1 MNFFDKPKQVTAIVF
16 FTQTIIA
23 LLNMKHFLYL
33 GVFSLSFIPFFVGF
47 PFAFYYIYKF
57 ILNDLDS
64 KSEEAE
70 RIPYHLNGYRQ
81 PTLDKEE
88 HDKEAFEPS
97 KNEENEFLE
106 VNAILEPALSD
117 DAEPLHIHGFVEVE
131 IIEPIMEPKEEAEPL
146 PSAKR
151 TSRVEARKQIQVM
164 NINDVFEDEEPAPEE
179 IAVVPDIKP
188 VVVKKAKPHRQKRK
202 QQASKEA
209 MNLALEHKTV
219 EVLTKENDSIA

>member
-33 GVFSLSFIPFFVGF
+33 GVFSLSFIPFFIGF

-57 ILNDLDS
+57 ILNDLDNDR
-64 KSEEAE
+64 EEAE
-70 RIPYHLNGYRQ
+70 KIPFHLNGYTH
-81 PTLDKEE
+81 PIPDKEA
-88 HDKEAFEPS
+88 HDEEAFEPS
-97 KNEENEFLE
+97 KNEEDEPLE
-106 VNAILEPALSD
+106 VESILESASS
-117 DAEPLHIHGFVEVE
+117 DAEPVNIQESVETE
-131 IIEPIMEPKEEAEPL
+131 LIEPFMEPKAESESP
-146 PSAKR
+146 PSPKR

-164 NINDVFEDEEPAPEE
+164 NIHDVFEDEEPSQEE
-179 IAVVPDIKP
+179 VAVVPDIKP

-209 MNLALEHKTV
+209 MNLVKEHKTV
-219 EVLTKENDSIA
+219 EVSTKENDNIT